1 MLSPTRILLQ
11 AASAR
16 PAYRRTAA
24 AAAATAASSPTSART
39 ATSSPAPAPAA
50 YAARSTRAAAP
61 AASTSSFDPFDAEEE
76 LSRVAPLAPAASSSS
91 SSPSPSTSSASSSSP
106 ASFPVRRS
114 AAAVDR
120 SPLAEFGKPPFPP
133 SYADQLSQSVEG
145 VVGSSSGVDWTT
157 AWNGLGTAVIT
168 PEQAQMLM
176 RPLMA
181 EEIQIK
187 PDGLLYLPEIL
198 YRRILNTTIGPGQW
212 GLVPRGPETI
222 QKGVLTR
229 EWGLVVGGRLVSVA
243 RGEQQYFDPSG
254 LPTAAEACKS
264 NALMRCCKDLG
275 IAGELWDPTFI
286 RAFKKTQC
294 VEAWV
299 EHVGTGKKQ
308 KRWKKKGG
316 QFEYPLKEVGN

>member
-1 MLSPTRILLQ
+1 MLSTTRVLLQ
-11 AASAR
+11 AAATR
-16 PAYRRTAA
+16 PAPYRRAA
-24 AAAATAASSPTSART
+24 AAASSTSPTSARA
-39 ATSSPAPAPAA
+39 ATPAPALSA
-50 YAARSTRAAAP
+50 AARAP
-61 AASTSSFDPFDAEEE
+61 TYASTPASQQALDPFGSSADEE
-76 LSRVAPLAPAASSSS
+76 LSKVAPLAP
-91 SSPSPSTSSASSSSP
+91 PPSSASSSPRPRRTTP
-106 ASFPVRRS
+106 A

-120 SPLAEFGKPPFPP
+120 SPLAEFGTPPFPA
-133 SYADQLSQSVEG
+133 SYADQLARAQLAEAEG
-145 VVGSSSGVDWTT
+145 PVASGSGIDWTT
-157 AWNGLGTAVIT
+157 AWNGLGTAVIS
-168 PEQAQMLM
+168 PEQAQLLM
-176 RPLMA
+176 RPLTA

-198 YRRILNTTIGPGQW
+198 YRRILNTTLGPGQW

-222 QKGVLTR
+222 QKGILTR

-243 RGEQQYFDPSG
+243 RGEQQFFDPSG

-316 QFEYPLKEVGN
+316 QFEYPLKEVSN